1 MLTLP
6 MQCYICGSATPIM
19 VMSLGDQPPSDAF
32 LRPEDLDKPEAKYPL
47 DLFFCET
54 CSLVQLGF
62 AVDPDLLFRDYV
74 YNTGTNNSL
83 RANFK
88 ALVENIIPRFGLT
101 EGDFVIDVG
110 SNDGTLLENYL
121 PHHIKVLGID
131 PSSSTSLAQEKG
143 VSTLVDYFNEDTAK
157 KVLAEYGKAKVIT
170 GTNVFAHVVGLD
182 SFMRGIIE
190 LLDDKGVFISENGY
204 VVDMIEGLQ
213 YDSIY
218 HEHLRY
224 YSVTSLVSLFT
235 RFGMEIIDV
244 ERIPSH
250 GGSIRVFAAKKSTFP
265 ISESVAA
272 LLALEKEKG
281 YTRKE
286 VYQKFAEDVADTKT
300 KLCEIISSL
309 KREGTRIVGIGAPA
323 KGNTL
328 LNYCGLDAKV
338 IDYLAEKS
346 PLKIGR
352 YSPGMHIP
360 VVDEARLFEEQ
371 PEAAILLSWNLAE
384 ELKKKLREKGYRGKF
399 IVPNPIPRILPD

>member
-1 MLTLP
+1 
-6 MQCYICGSATPIM
+6 MQCYICGSAAPIR

-32 LRPEDLDKPEAKYPL
+32 LRPEDLNKPEAKYPL

-62 AVDPDLLFRDYV
+62 AVDPDVLFRDYV

-88 ALVENIIPRFGLT
+88 ALVEGIIPRFGLAK
-101 EGDFVIDVG
+101 GDFVIDVG
-110 SNDGTLLENYL
+110 SNDGTLLENYI
-121 PHHIKVLGID
+121 PHGINVLGID
-131 PSSSTSLAQEKG
+131 PSSSTSLAKERG
-143 VSTLVDYFNEDTAK
+143 IPTFVDYFNEETAK

-170 GTNVFAHVVGLD
+170 GTNVFAHVVELD
-182 SFMRGIIE
+182 SFMRGIVE
-190 LLDDKGVFISENGY
+190 LLDEKGVFISENGY
-204 VVDMIEGLQ
+204 VVDMVEGLQ

-224 YSVTSLVSLFT
+224 YSVTALAALFE
-235 RFGMEIIDV
+235 RFDMEMIDI

-250 GGSIRVFAAKKSTFP
+250 GGSIRVYAAKKHSFP
-265 ISESVAA
+265 VSESVAA
-272 LLALEKEKG
+272 LLSMEKEKG
-281 YTRKE
+281 YTHKE
-286 VYQKFAEDVADTKT
+286 AYLKFAKDVADTRT

-309 KREGTRIVGIGAPA
+309 KRDGARIVGIGAPA

-328 LNYCGLDAKV
+328 LNYCGLDAKI

-346 PLKIGR
+346 ELKIGR

-384 ELKKKLREKGYRGKF
+384 ELKKKLREKGYRGTF
-399 IVPNPIPRILPD
+399 IVPNPVPRLLPD